1 MIFLDLASPPA
12 IIKEVRAGTTWGTI
26 AGGGRGI
33 LTEVGSDMAL
43 MLRDVRIAGYRS
55 LRAIHFPVGRLSV
68 FVGANGVGKT
78 NLYRALELLQASAA
92 GTLAHALA
100 AEGGMESALW
110 AGERRRHEPARLI
123 LQAGFAASPVG
134 DNDYSYE
141 VAAGVAPPATA
152 AFALEPQIKEETLT
166 HHHRGRLHKLLE
178 RRGPSATARDADGE
192 RAAVGS
198 ELLASE
204 TALGA
209 IGDAGRYPDIWALR
223 QTMLDWRFYHDLRTD
238 RASPLRQP
246 CLAVTSPTLSSDGG
260 NLAAVFATL
269 AYIREDTVDL
279 DRTIDDAFPGATL
292 EVPPPGRFA
301 SFGMRFPDQPK
312 RLFEA
317 AELSD
322 GTLRY
327 LGLAGALLAYRLPA
341 FIALNEPEASLHP
354 DLLEPLARLIV
365 RASERTQIWLV
376 THSERL
382 AAAIASDGAIEPLT
396 VIKRKGAT
404 WIDGLNFA
412 GVFPEEDET

>member
-1 MIFLDLASPPA
+1 
-12 IIKEVRAGTTWGTI
+12 
-26 AGGGRGI
+26 
-33 LTEVGSDMAL
+33 MAL

-55 LRAIHFPVGRLSV
+55 LRSIHFPVGRLSV

-78 NLYRALELLQASAA
+78 NLYRALELLQAAAA

-110 AGERRRHEPARLI
+110 AGERRRHEPARII
-123 LQAGFAASPVG
+123 LKAGFALSPVG

-141 VAAGVAPPATA
+141 VAAGVVPSREIKEGSGIRLPIAAA
-152 AFALEPQIKEETLT
+152 AFALEPQIKEETLL
-166 HHHRGRLHKLLE
+166 HHYRGRAHKLLE
-178 RRGPSATARDADGE
+178 RRGPAMTARDTDGG
-192 RAAVGS
+192 RAAIGT

-209 IGDAGRYPDIWALR
+209 IGDGAFDPAIAMLR
-223 QTMLDWRFYHDLRTD
+223 NTLFDWRFYHDLRTD
-238 RASPLRQP
+238 RASALRQP
-246 CLAVTSPTLSSDGG
+246 CLAVTSPTLSSDGS

-269 AYIREDTVDL
+269 NYIREDTVDL
-279 DRTIDDAFPGATL
+279 DRTIDDAFPGANL
-292 EVPPPGRFA
+292 VVPPPGRFA

-312 RLFEA
+312 RIFEA

-354 DLLEPLARLIV
+354 DLLVPLARLIV

-382 AAAIASDGAIEPLT
+382 AAAIASNGAIEPLT
-396 VIKRKGAT
+396 VIKRSGAT

-412 GVFPEEDET
+412 GAFPEEETP

>member
-1 MIFLDLASPPA
+1 
-12 IIKEVRAGTTWGTI
+12 
-26 AGGGRGI
+26 
-33 LTEVGSDMAL
+33 MAL

-55 LRAIHFPVGRLSV
+55 LRSIHFPIGRLSV
-68 FVGANGVGKT
+68 FEGANGVGKT

-92 GTLAHALA
+92 GTLAQTLA

-110 AGERRRHEPARLI
+110 AGERRRHEPARII
-123 LQAGFAASPVG
+123 LKAGFAFSPVG

-141 VAAGVAPPATA
+141 VAAGVVPSRELDDGSRLPIASA
-152 AFALEPQIKEETLT
+152 AFALEPQIKEETLL
-166 HHHRGRLHKLLE
+166 HHHRGRAHRLLE
-178 RRGPSATARDADGE
+178 RRGPSAIARDIDGE
-192 RAAVGS
+192 RSAVGT

-209 IGDAGRYPDIWALR
+209 SGDGARYPDIATLR
-223 QTMLDWRFYHDLRTD
+223 ITMLDWRFYHDLRTD

-260 NLAAVFATL
+260 NLAAVLATL
-269 AYIREDTVDL
+269 TYIREDTVDL
-279 DRTIDDAFPGATL
+279 DRTIDDAFPGSSL
-292 EVPPPGRFA
+292 VVPPPGRFA

-312 RLFEA
+312 RIFEA

-382 AAAIASDGAIEPLT
+382 AAAIASNGAIEPLT
-396 VIKRKGAT
+396 VIKRNGAT

-412 GVFPEEDET
+412 GAFPEEEDT